1 MQKLLEIFKEEI
13 SEQARAEGRQYSLP
27 VIMYLSVIAI
37 LMGAKNPIEISIW
50 MNENAKRKEIKKLL
64 GVEFFKAPKKSR
76 LYDFFGIVD
85 KEELERAFRRW
96 IGCYVELKEH
106 EVVAVDGKILRGS
119 RKKEKSAVSTLS
131 AVLAESNLII
141 AHKEINEKSNEI
153 PALQELI
160 GELDESFSYG
170 FDALNTQKNII
181 YNPRG

>member
-1 MQKLLEIFKEEI
+1 MKNLLEIFKEEI
-13 SEQARAEGRQYSLP
+13 SEQARAEGRIYSLP
-27 VIMYLSVIAI
+27 VVMYLSVIAI
-37 LMGAKNPIEISIW
+37 LMGAKNPIEISVW
-50 MNENAKRKEIKKLL
+50 MNNNAKRKEIKKLL

-76 LYDFFGIVD
+76 LYSFFEIVD

-96 IGCYVELKEH
+96 ISGFVALKGQ
-106 EVVAVDGKILRGS
+106 EVLAVDGKVLRGS
-119 RKKEKSAVSTLS
+119 RKKDKSAVSVLS

-141 AHKEINEKSNEI
+141 AHKEIADKSNEI

-160 GELDESFSYG
+160 GELDETFSYG